1 MRIVADRDRLTQALM
16 NLIKNAI
23 EHTQAEDRIELG
35 AKLVGQQVQFCIRDT
50 GPGVSVADR
59 ERIFQRFARGT
70 GKQRRSG
77 GRGWGWPLCRRSP
90 KPTVAR
96 SPSTTQ
102 TLPAPA
108 LPWCCP

>member
-50 GPGVSVADR
+50 GPG
-59 ERIFQRFARGT
+59 
-70 GKQRRSG
+70 
-77 GRGWGWPLCRRSP
+77 
-90 KPTVAR
+90 
-96 SPSTTQ
+96 
-102 TLPAPA
+102 
-108 LPWCCP
+108 